1 MALPPAALL
10 CQVCHHRQTHLLL
23 AALEASGEE
32 HHVNKARMVAK
43 GSQQK
48 LSRSAVL
55 PRVRADP
62 FIHPECVQQGTS
74 HALQAFTA
82 CTDMPSPCKGEAR
95 ACKWFPELGT
105 ATTGLN
111 YIIFDEGFSQCGQEC
126 PCLA

>member
-10 CQVCHHRQTHLLL
+10 GQVCYHRQTHLLL

-32 HHVNKARMVAK
+32 HHVNKAGMVAK
-43 GSQQK
+43 GDQQK
-48 LSRSAVL
+48 LSRSTVL
-55 PRVRADP
+55 PRVCADP
-62 FIHPECVQQGTS
+62 FIHPEGVQQGTS

-95 ACKWFPELGT
+95 ACKRLPELGT

-111 YIIFDEGFSQCGQEC
+111 YSILDEEFSQCGQEC
-126 PCLA
+126 LCLA